1 MRIQILH
8 RWKRSGKF
16 LVFQVILFFVLSN
29 VLLDRFVIRI
39 DISASSRLS
48 FSEYTESVL
57 RSINKPLVIDAYY
70 SSDLPSE
77 YQVRLDVIQEY
88 LMELSKRNSSQI
100 KLNFY
105 DPDSSPEA
113 KQKVKDSGLIP
124 NEIRKAGVSSPLFY
138 EAYMGIVIHYDG
150 ESEVVPDFFFVEEAE
165 SQFVRAIRRIEER
178 KLGQRIA
185 VIADP
190 GCFYY
195 PKPGEGSGKDTWG
208 VFFHQALVKE
218 YGYPKEISLNKQKIG
233 DTIKLIL
240 VVGAPQW
247 SIQGKRNLEEYL
259 LRGGRAI
266 FLLGSMEFRLNPVR
280 GAKGLSFEKATPAIP
295 NANNS
300 FWTDILSHYGF
311 QLETNLVLD
320 FQHPVHLAEQKG
332 GSLPGYY
339 PFWQVITKHDGD
351 IHLGNEI
358 SNLTDV
364 LLVPWVSSF
373 SMDISKQRTMKY
385 ETLLWSGE
393 KISLVPN
400 LVPVNGVNLASKGIP
415 AKSRVPIAVLLE
427 GRLNPFFK
435 ENLEKKKE
443 LTKIMLFSTP
453 YFVSDILALPEFRI
467 YLRDANVPF
476 MLNAIDFF
484 LEDRNHSSVRKQNLA
499 VLPLRAFS
507 IYERNLYSAFNT
519 FFIPMALFLYALR
532 RIKKRQSARE

>member
-1 MRIQILH
+1 MKIQILH
-8 RWKRSGKF
+8 KWKRSGKF
-16 LVFQVILFFVLSN
+16 LIFQVVLFFILSN
-29 VLLDRFVIRI
+29 VLLDRFVIRA

-57 RSINKPLVIDAYY
+57 RSVNKPLVIDAFY

-88 LMELSKRNSSQI
+88 LLELSKRNSKNI

-105 DPDSSPEA
+105 DPDSSAEA
-113 KQKVKDSGLIP
+113 KQRVKESGLIP
-124 NEIRKAGVSSPLFY
+124 NEIRKAGASSPLFY
-138 EAYMGIVIHYDG
+138 EAYMGIVIHYNG
-150 ESEVVPDFFFVEEAE
+150 ETEIVPDFFFVEEAE
-165 SQFVRAIRRIEER
+165 SQFIRAIRRIEER

-185 VIADP
+185 VITDP
-190 GCFYY
+190 GCFEY

-233 DTIKLIL
+233 DEIKLIL
-240 VVGAPQW
+240 VIGAPQW
-247 SIQGKRNLEEYL
+247 STFGKKNLEDYL

-280 GAKGLSFEKATPAIP
+280 GAKGLSFEKASPAIP

-300 FWTDILSHYGF
+300 FWMDLVSHYGF
-311 QLETNLVLD
+311 QLETDLVLD
-320 FQHPVHLAEQKG
+320 FQHPVYLAEQKG
-332 GSLPGYY
+332 GRLPGYY
-339 PFWQVITKHDGD
+339 PFWQVITKNDGN

-358 SNLTDV
+358 LNLTDV
-364 LLVPWVSSF
+364 LLIPWVSSF
-373 SMDISKQRTMKY
+373 PMDISKQKTMKY

-393 KISLVPN
+393 RISLVPN
-400 LVPVNGVNLASKGIP
+400 LVPVNGTNLASKGTL
-415 AKSRVPIAVLLE
+415 AKNRVPLAVLLE
-427 GRLNPFFK
+427 GKLNPFFK
-435 ENLEKKKE
+435 ENSDSKKK

-476 MLNAIDFF
+476 MLNAIDSF
-484 LEDRNHSSVRKQNLA
+484 LEDRNHSSIRKQNLA

-507 IYERNLYSAFNT
+507 IYEKNLYSAFNT
-519 FFIPMALFLYALR
+519 FFIPMALFLYALK
-532 RIKKRQSARE
+532 RIKRRQSARE